1 MKQKFKLPVK
11 KRKLVGIGFFYKN
24 DEDTGL
30 GLAAHIGDPDYDL
43 LLQGARVCEKNF
55 DQEVRDVLLGKGEY
69 AKFNKDLSLFQEQVK
84 RDMEICIPWLK
95 DRNATNR
102 QRITHL
108 IGFLTGVIYLTKWGL
123 LQQDNYNG
131 TLYNYVATFK

>member
-11 KRKLVGIGFFYKN
+11 KTLVGIGFFYKN

-30 GLAAHIGDPDYDL
+30 GLAAHDTHPDFDL
-43 LLQGARVCEKNF
+43 LVQASRLTEKRF
-55 DQEVRDVLLGKGEY
+55 DLEVRDVLKGKGEY

-95 DRNATNR
+95 DQNSTNE
-102 QRITHL
+102 QRVKHL

-123 LQQDNYNG
+123 LQQDEYNG
-131 TLYNYVATFK
+131 TLYNYVSTFK

>member
-1 MKQKFKLPVK
+1 MKQKFQLPK
-11 KRKLVGIGFFYKN
+11 KTKLVSLGFFYKN

-30 GLAAHIGDPDYDL
+30 GLAAHKDHPDFDL
-43 LLQGARVCEKNF
+43 LLQGARACEENF
-55 DQEVRDVLLGKGEY
+55 KQEVRDVLKGKGEY

-95 DRNATNR
+95 DPNATNS
-102 QRITHL
+102 QRIKHL

-123 LQQDNYNG
+123 LQQDEYNG
-131 TLYNYVATFK
+131 TLYNWVSTFK